1 MVPVRALYAS
11 QMLAAAAAVVII
23 LATIITEVADA
34 RPDAVRGATYTAEE
48 ICAALLA
55 EDPEQLARW
64 LADRNDRSLA
74 WARRIVAT
82 ATTTACGPAL
92 DLRDGDQERV
102 VGQ

>member
-1 MVPVRALYAS
+1 MVPVTRWQLRLLAGVVGVVLYLVALVAW
-11 QMLAAAAAVVII
+11 A
-23 LATIITEVADA
+23 ADA

-64 LADRNDRSLA
+64 LADRNDMPIAR
-74 WARRIVAT
+74 ARRIVAT

-92 DLRDGDQERV
+92 DLRVGDQERV

>member
-1 MVPVRALYAS
+1 MIRRTVAVALTAAAFV
-11 QMLAAAAAVVII
+11 LAAVG
-23 LATIITEVADA
+23 TQVADA
-34 RPDAVRGATYTAEE
+34 RAVRGHTYTAEE

-92 DLRDGDQERV
+92 DLRVGDQERV